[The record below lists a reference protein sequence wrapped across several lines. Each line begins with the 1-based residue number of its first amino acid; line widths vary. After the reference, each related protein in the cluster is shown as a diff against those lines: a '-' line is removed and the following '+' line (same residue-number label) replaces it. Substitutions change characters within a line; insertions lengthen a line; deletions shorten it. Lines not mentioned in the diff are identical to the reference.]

1 MAEHT
6 DFETAFVDID
16 DGIATITINRPDRL
30 NTYTFQMMADLVA
43 AFDLTDAD
51 DRVGAVIVTGAG
63 KSFCGGLDLSEAGV
77 DSFEYS
83 RRPERRDLD
92 ALESIRDC
100 GGILSLRIFESLKPV
115 IAACNGAAVGIG
127 STMQLPM
134 DFRLA
139 SKHAKYGFVFARRGI
154 VVEGCSSYFLPRV
167 VGVATALDWC
177 YSGRVFGAQEALER
191 GLVQS
196 IHEPED
202 LLPAARAIAREII
215 DNTAPVSIALTR
227 QAIWRMLGADHPME
241 AHKIESRAIH
251 ERGRSQEVKE
261 GIRAFLEKRPAV
273 YPDTVSSDMPS
284 FFPWWQDRPFA

>member
-139 SKHAKYGFVFARRGI
+139 
-154 VVEGCSSYFLPRV
+154 
-167 VGVATALDWC
+167 
-177 YSGRVFGAQEALER
+177 
-191 GLVQS
+191 
-196 IHEPED
+196 
-202 LLPAARAIAREII
+202 
-215 DNTAPVSIALTR
+215 
-227 QAIWRMLGADHPME
+227 
-241 AHKIESRAIH
+241 
-251 ERGRSQEVKE
+251 
-261 GIRAFLEKRPAV
+261 
-273 YPDTVSSDMPS
+273 
-284 FFPWWQDRPFA
+284 